1 MYEVVI
7 IVALLWSVG
16 GLFIYGVLRRRVGH

>member
-1 MYEVVI
+1 MSEVII

-16 GLFIYGVLRRRVGH
+16 GLFIYGVLRQRGSH